1 MQEALDLHSE
11 VVKIIDE
18 YRKKDG
24 EPNET
29 MRNLWEFEH
38 KIIIE
43 QSEDVKILQEHY
55 KKL

>member
-1 MQEALDLHSE
+1 MLDLHSE
-11 VVKIIDE
+11 VMKIIDE
-18 YRKKDG
+18 YRKKNG
-24 EPNET
+24 NPPET
-29 MRNLWEFEH
+29 MLNLFEFEH